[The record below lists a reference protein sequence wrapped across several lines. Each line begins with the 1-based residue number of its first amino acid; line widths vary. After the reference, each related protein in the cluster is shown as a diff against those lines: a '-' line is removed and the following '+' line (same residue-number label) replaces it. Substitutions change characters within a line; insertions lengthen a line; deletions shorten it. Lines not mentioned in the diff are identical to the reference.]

1 MPTAARA
8 AKNEG
13 LFREVNERI
22 VELEENFG
30 RRPDEP
36 TEFVCECSI
45 VECIE
50 RVPITLREYQEVRA
64 EPTYF
69 LVVPRHVDAANE
81 RVVHDRGHYV
91 VVEKFGLAGLIAE
104 EDAD

>member
-8 AKNEG
+8 AKNEI

-30 RRPDEP
+30 RRLDEP
-36 TEFVCECSI
+36 TEFVCECSMI
-45 VECIE
+45 DCVE
-50 RVPITLREYQEVRA
+50 RVPLTLREYQEVRA

-69 LVVPRHVDAANE
+69 LVAPGHVDEAYE
-81 RVVHDRGHYV
+81 RVVVRREHYV
-91 VVEKFGLAGLIAE
+91 VVEKLGAAGAIAE
-104 EDAD
+104 QDAD

>member
-30 RRPDEP
+30 RRPDEA
-36 TEFVCECSI
+36 TEFVCECSLT
-45 VECIE
+45 ECVE
-50 RVPITLREYQEVRA
+50 RVPLTLGEYQEVRA

-69 LVVPRHVDAANE
+69 LVVPGHVDQANE
-81 RVVHDRGHYV
+81 RVVRDRGDYV
-91 VVEKFGLAGLIAE
+91 VVEKLGLAGEIAE
-104 EDAD
+104 DDAA

>member
-30 RRPDEP
+30 RRPDER

-45 VECIE
+45 ADCIE
-50 RVPITLREYQEVRA
+50 RVPLTLEEYQSVREQA
-64 EPTYF
+64 TYF
-69 LVVPRHVDAANE
+69 LVVPGHVDEEHE
-81 RVVHDRGHYV
+81 RVIKDGGHYF
-91 VVEKFGLAGLIAE
+91 VVEKTGLAGEIAE
-104 EDAD
+104 EDAA